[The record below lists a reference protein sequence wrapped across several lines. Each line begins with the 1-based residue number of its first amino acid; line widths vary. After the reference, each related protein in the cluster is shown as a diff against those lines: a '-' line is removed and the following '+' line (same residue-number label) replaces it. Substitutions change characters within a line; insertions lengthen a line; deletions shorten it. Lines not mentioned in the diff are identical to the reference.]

1 MTTPPSLYSN
11 PESRMDTVGSF
22 TTSEINFWQQ
32 IRRANREFQKQKTS
46 VSEPDNFVG
55 WMLEHWGIRLQ
66 VLDNGNY
73 SPEFEIIEPDKYTL
87 FLLKYS

>member
-1 MTTPPSLYSN
+1 MSLYSN
-11 PESRMDTVGSF
+11 PESRLDTVGSF
-22 TTSEINFWQQ
+22 SHSEINFWQQ

-46 VSEPDNFVG
+46 VSKPDNFVS
-55 WMLEHWGIRLQ
+55 WMLEHWGIKLQ

-73 SPEFEIIEPDKYTL
+73 SPEFEISEPDKYTL